1 MIAHFVAW
9 SAITMTIA
17 TTIHAIK
24 RPFAELI
31 SWGVLKSI
39 FLSDGQ
45 RGERHT
51 SIFGVNVHLR
61 NQFIDGREL
70 LLGSQVS
77 KEVYVYVLPVDIF
90 VEIKQVDFQYGLA
103 QVEGR
108 ARTNAGNTV
117 DRSFTHTVYA
127 HRENSK
133 DCALPSPDID
143 VCRGVAQ

>member
-77 KEVYVYVLPVDIF
+77 KEVYVY
-90 VEIKQVDFQYGLA
+90 
-103 QVEGR
+103 
-108 ARTNAGNTV
+108 
-117 DRSFTHTVYA
+117 A